1 MQDNGRATIVVFP
14 FKEPRVKMYTKTVVL
29 LFEHNRR
36 GIRTVAALPDDLS
49 SVHLVNVV
57 PSDPTFTQRS
67 LLQVLLLHRHIL
79 MKRQMT
85 LGLLS
90 DWSLWHRRMQWK
102 QN

>member
-1 MQDNGRATIVVFP
+1 MQDNGRATFLVFP

-49 SVHLVNVV
+49 TVHLVNVV
-57 PSDPTFTQRS
+57 PSDPTLAQRS
-67 LLQVLLLHRHIL
+67 LLLVLLHRHIL

-90 DWSLWHRRMQWK
+90 DWSLWDQRMQWK